1 MSSKRKRAPRK
12 RRLKKGILLASV
24 PVISAVVVFIVTN
37 YATLKDIYSDWFNH
51 SPITYT
57 DCAPYA
63 YGEFDYLPYYLEEY
77 GDLPHVET
85 SYAFAIRSDISNTKS
100 RPIRIDSVVTKIE
113 SIELVE
119 EEDINI
125 DMHISGH
132 TLKIFAVNNG
142 WGDSKEHDVSFSF
155 SYPIPPHFS
164 YTQKERI
171 ECPLTAIADEIFQ
184 INHFQLRSG
193 EILQLGE
200 FLIDYSRYHAHEEK
214 LVQQGSYFD
223 AHVSIECDDKDIF
236 ARGYF
241 LNYNSK
247 TDSFWLEAGS
257 SSEEYYCTSVLYAVL
272 DVDKA
277 KEALEVE
284 GVSPSLIYT
293 SIKSSP
299 QVDETHRIETIIA
312 PTKSCRV
319 DCRNIFS
326 IDGKKYET
334 DVMTVNVK
342 IPVYRGFDEWETEM
356 IPTLAQY
363 DGLDYSRIRQVAKDF
378 RYHPEE
384 FNRIG
389 EQDE

>member
-1 MSSKRKRAPRK
+1 MSKKRKHVRK
-12 RRLKKGILLASV
+12 AKKLKKGILLASI
-24 PVISAVVVFIVTN
+24 PVIGAIIAFIVSN
-37 YATLKDIYSDWFNH
+37 YAALKDIYSDWFHH
-51 SPITYT
+51 SPITYS

-63 YGEFDYLPYYLEEY
+63 YGEFDFSPYYLEEY
-77 GDLPHVET
+77 GDSPRVET

-113 SIELVE
+113 SIEAVE

-125 DMHISGH
+125 DMHVSGH

-155 SYPIPPHFS
+155 SSSIPLHFS

-171 ECPLTAIADEIFQ
+171 VCPLTAIADEIFQ
-184 INHFQLRSG
+184 INHFRLRSG
-193 EILQLGE
+193 EILQIGE
-200 FLIDYSRYHAHEEK
+200 FLIDYNRYYAHEEK
-214 LVQQGSYFD
+214 LLQQGTYFL
-223 AHVSIECDDKDIF
+223 ASVSIECDDTDVF

-241 LNYNSK
+241 LHYDSA

-257 SSEEYYCTSVLYAVL
+257 SSEEYYCTSILYAVL

-277 KEALEVE
+277 KEAFETE
-284 GVSPSLIYT
+284 GVYPSLIYT

-299 QVDETHRIETIIA
+299 QVNETHRIETIIA

-326 IDGKKYET
+326 IDGKTYET
-334 DVMTVNVK
+334 GVMLVNVK
-342 IPVYRGFDEWETEM
+342 IPVYIGFDDYETGM
-356 IPTLAQY
+356 IPELAKY
-363 DGLDYSRIRQVAKDF
+363 DSLDYSKIRQVAKDF

-384 FNRIG
+384 FNRI
-389 EQDE
+389 DE